1 MATACVIPIR
11 PAGRTGW
18 NGKPVGLAT
27 RIAAELEDLWAQGER
42 TRLVRRIAERLIM
55 HEDTVERVIA
65 GLLLERDR
73 ELASVS
79 NSLRTI
85 LPYARQAGS
94 SVWEDVA

>member
-1 MATACVIPIR
+1 MATAANVIPIR
-11 PAGRTGW
+11 TVGRTGW

-27 RIAAELEDLWAQGER
+27 RISAELEDLWAQGER
-42 TRLVRRIAERLIM
+42 KDLVRRIAERLIM

-79 NSLRTI
+79 NSLRMV
-85 LPYARQAGS
+85 LPQALKDGS
-94 SVWEDVA
+94 SIWKD